1 MMKTFYYFLLTAVL
15 FTACGT
21 LNQINLYSVDDDKNF
36 GNQMYAQIQE
46 DKTEYPLLDATKY
59 ATAYSHVKRILQTL
73 LASPSVNY
81 VKEFD
86 WTIQIIDADV
96 LNAFACPGGKIYVYK
111 GLIKYL
117 DNESQL
123 AGVIAHEMGHISN
136 RHSTR
141 QMTKQYGVST
151 LTSLLLGDKP
161 NQYVQLAAQLA
172 GSIGGLA
179 FSREDEYEADN
190 CAVKYLSDTG
200 YNPLGVAGFFQKMVA
215 NGQAGGTSLTFLS
228 THPSP
233 PDRIQKIQE
242 AWKAYGSKKGDDFAA
257 RYTQLKN
264 SLPK

>member
-1 MMKTFYYFLLTAVL
+1 MKKLYYSLLTAVL

-21 LNQINLYSVDDDKNF
+21 LNQINLFSVEDDKKF

-46 DKTEYPLLDATKY
+46 DPKDYPLLDPAKHPV
-59 ATAYSHVKRILQTL
+59 AYTHVNRILQTL
-73 LASPSVNY
+73 LSSSSVNY

-86 WTIQIIDADV
+86 WTIRIVDADV

-111 GLIKYL
+111 GLIKFL
-117 DNESQL
+117 DNEAQL
-123 AGVIAHEMGHISN
+123 AGVIAHEMAHISN

-141 QMTKQYGVST
+141 QMTKQFGVAS
-151 LTSLLLGDKP
+151 LTDLLLGQTS
-161 NQYVQLAAQLA
+161 NQYAQLAAQMA
-172 GSIGGLA
+172 GTLGGLA
-179 FSREDEYEADN
+179 FSRSDEYEADN
-190 CAVKYLSDTG
+190 HAVKYLSDTG
-200 YNPLGVAGFFQKMVA
+200 YNPLGIAGFFQKMTA
-215 NGQAGGTSLTFLS
+215 DGQAGGTSLTFLS

-242 AWKAYGSKKGDDFAA
+242 AWGSYGSKKGDDFAV

>member
-1 MMKTFYYFLLTAVL
+1 MKKIYYFLLTVVL
-15 FTACGT
+15 FMACGT

-46 DKTEYPLLDATKY
+46 DKTDYPILDAAKY
-59 ATAYSHVKRILQTL
+59 ATAYSHVNRILKTL

-81 VKEFD
+81 VKEFE

-111 GLIKYL
+111 GLLKYL
-117 DNESQL
+117 DNEAQL

-141 QMTKQYGVST
+141 QMTKQYGVSV
-151 LTSLLLGDKP
+151 LSGLLLGDNP

-172 GSIGGLA
+172 GTVGGLA
-179 FSREDEYEADN
+179 FSRSDEYEADN
-190 CAVKYLSDTG
+190 CAVKFLSDTD
-200 YNPLGVAGFFQKMVA
+200 YNPLGVAGFFQKMMA
-215 NGQAGGTSLTFLS
+215 DGQAGGTSLTFLS

-242 AWKAYGSKKGDDFAA
+242 AWVTYGSKKGDDFAA
-257 RYTQLKN
+257 RYTQLKA